1 MVTMLVDACNAY
13 AFEFADIHKKR
24 RESER
29 ARDRGIEEEQ
39 QREIEREGTRQREK
53 TEKGEIERERER
65 KLQSMGAGLRPN
77 NELGLYFMSA
87 WKIKLK
93 KRAISKTMR
102 PHVLCERSI

>member
-53 TEKGEIERERER
+53 TEKGERWRER
-65 KLQSMGAGLRPN
+65 KLLSMGAGLHPN

>member
-1 MVTMLVDACNAY
+1 MVPMLVDACNAY

-29 ARDRGIEEEQ
+29 ARDRRIEEEQ
-39 QREIEREGTRQREK
+39 QRDIEREGTRQREK
-53 TEKGEIERERER
+53 TEKGEREREI
-65 KLQSMGAGLRPN
+65 LSMGAGLHPD

-93 KRAISKTMR
+93 KACDFQDDAPT
-102 PHVLCERSI
+102 RSL

>member
-53 TEKGEIERERER
+53 TEKGERERENYC
-65 KLQSMGAGLRPN
+65 QWEQGFTPIMS
-77 NELGLYFMSA
+77 LGYTSCPRG
-87 WKIKLK
+87 K
-93 KRAISKTMR
+93 S
-102 PHVLCERSI
+102 S